1 MGTRFLDYEV
11 FNSNRYEV
19 QFFNTAQS
27 AWSVES
33 YYYSRAQ
40 ARFEC
45 KRLKRKRQSM
55 KFRVV
60 KIVEQV
66 IKTTMSA

>member
-11 FNSNRYEV
+11 FNNDRYEI
-19 QFFNTAQS
+19 QFLHAGLNE
-27 AWSVES
+27 WHVET
-33 YYYSRAQ
+33 YYYNRAQ

-45 KRLKRKRQSM
+45 KRLKHKMKSL

-60 KIVEQV
+60 KIIEHTV
-66 IKTTMSA
+66 KTTLSA